1 MLQTFR
7 DSPSGHPNAPGR
19 QFSAPS
25 FSIPSEEAVDIPL
38 QPEHKLSP
46 QTSQSVP
53 PPQPMQSSPSQH
65 HPAATINLTLDDIMR
80 LLRMTSDPYSSRPMT
95 YHQPQ
100 QPRFTQMEF
109 GRAGTMSR
117 GHFTPPAPHPSDHRP
132 STLSP
137 VQRGRCQLTI
147 GVIACIRPC
156 MYVNVCACVRVR
168 ACVRVCARACA
179 RACVRVCVCVGMH
192 VFLYTCNIHH

>member
-1 MLQTFR
+1 MLQTF

-25 FSIPSEEAVDIPL
+25 SSTPSEEAVDIPM
-38 QPEHKLSP
+38 QPAHKLSP

-53 PPQPMQSSPSQH
+53 PHPMQSSPSQH

-80 LLRMTSDPYSSRPMT
+80 LLRMTSDPYNSRPLP

-100 QPRFTQMEF
+100 PRFTPMEF

-132 STLSP
+132 SALSP
-137 VQRGRCQLTI
+137 VQRGRCQLTN
-147 GVIACIRPC
+147 GVIACVHSC
-156 MYVNVCACVRVR
+156 
-168 ACVRVCARACA
+168 
-179 RACVRVCVCVGMH
+179 VCVCVLCDCG
-192 VFLYTCNIHH
+192 V